1 MTTVKKSKIRD
12 AEIAERD
19 EKLHRLTLDF
29 KRLEKEVISQRTI
42 RKEIFKLATIKHKIP
57 DWCINRKYKELLNC
71 PGVPVILCSDWHVGE
86 VVNKAEIY
94 GVNKYDLEIMEKRA
108 KTLIETTINL
118 LKHNSQIKKNY
129 PGIVMCLMGDMISGD
144 IHDELR
150 ETNEMQS
157 IPTLLHLS
165 NILIGCI
172 DILIKEFGNVLIP
185 CVTGNHGRN
194 CYDEE
199 TEILTQNGWKFI
211 NEINQTEDKI
221 AAYNPILDTI
231 QYEIPEQWYINND
244 YTGDMIQIKSKGVNL
259 VVTPEHKL
267 WVKHLSG
274 KCAGKLYE
282 YEFSKRQANERIWSD
297 TWVSQGGIYG
307 WKGNIEPITVKAS
320 KASTGFIINPDQ
332 LWAEFFGWYIS
343 EGCSDDSRIT
353 ISQSITK
360 NYEKYIKIQD
370 IIIGLG
376 FEPKCSDT
384 YIRFGS
390 SPLCNFLNEQFGR
403 GSHNKK
409 LPDWLKNWPPD
420 LLKSFLN
427 AAMDGD
433 GYWETESSGRYTST
447 SDKLID
453 DMQEICFKIG
463 YSTKACSRYSSD
475 VKGTK
480 YKGTARKLNISKKI
494 FRSLS
499 KSKTIQ
505 YSGTIWCPTVST
517 GLVVVRREG
526 RVIISGNTL
535 KMRAKQ
541 RAHTSYDWLLYQMLE
556 SHYTEKYKGK
566 VSPIKFLSTLAPD
579 VSFQVYNTKFL
590 VTHGDTLGKGG
601 DGIIGCVGP
610 IIRGDQKTRA
620 RNLQIGMPYDIMLL
634 GHFHQLMWHSRFISN
649 GSLVGYNEFA
659 SNVLR
664 APYEVPKQAL
674 FIVHPDHGITY
685 KIDVLVE
692 QVEKEK
698 TSWVSWPE
706 AK

>member
-42 RKEIFKLATIKHKIP
+42 RKEIFKLATTKHKIP

-185 CVTGNHGRN
+185 CVTGNHG
-194 CYDEE
+194 
-199 TEILTQNGWKFI
+199 K
-211 NEINQTEDKI
+211 
-221 AAYNPILDTI
+221 
-231 QYEIPEQWYINND
+231 
-244 YTGDMIQIKSKGVNL
+244 
-259 VVTPEHKL
+259 
-267 WVKHLSG
+267 
-274 KCAGKLYE
+274 
-282 YEFSKRQANERIWSD
+282 
-297 TWVSQGGIYG
+297 
-307 WKGNIEPITVKAS
+307 
-320 KASTGFIINPDQ
+320 
-332 LWAEFFGWYIS
+332 
-343 EGCSDDSRIT
+343 
-353 ISQSITK
+353 
-360 NYEKYIKIQD
+360 
-370 IIIGLG
+370 
-376 FEPKCSDT
+376 
-384 YIRFGS
+384 
-390 SPLCNFLNEQFGR
+390 
-403 GSHNKK
+403 
-409 LPDWLKNWPPD
+409 
-420 LLKSFLN
+420 
-427 AAMDGD
+427 
-433 GYWETESSGRYTST
+433 
-447 SDKLID
+447 
-453 DMQEICFKIG
+453 
-463 YSTKACSRYSSD
+463 
-475 VKGTK
+475 
-480 YKGTARKLNISKKI
+480 
-494 FRSLS
+494 
-499 KSKTIQ
+499 
-505 YSGTIWCPTVST
+505 
-517 GLVVVRREG
+517 
-526 RVIISGNTL
+526 NTL
-535 KMRAKQ
+535 KIRAKQ

-590 VTHGDTLGKGG
+590 ITHGDTLGKGG